1 MDKRARF
8 SLGYFLWIFL
18 LFWILEGLFFS
29 GPAVKEIAY
38 SQFLDDVRDGKVAT
52 VVLTEPTIYGEIRAP
67 GKADTAAGSGKESAT
82 PGETAEAG
90 EKSSLAVDDKATPWR
105 FSPRA
110 ITQWFSSAE
119 EKAKQ
124 AEKDREAEIERQFT
138 VTRVRPDDQ
147 LLPLLE
153 KHGIEFRA
161 RIENNF
167 FRNLF
172 FDWIIPFGI
181 LFLIW
186 TFIMRRM
193 GGGAGGG
200 VLNVGKSKAKVY
212 DLDAESRIHFTDLA
226 GVDEAIEEVEEV
238 VSFLKEPEKYQRLG
252 AKLPTGVLLVGPPGT
267 GKTLLAKA
275 VAGEAGVPFFSLS
288 GSDFVEMFVGVGASR
303 VRDLFNDATQKAPCI
318 VFIDELDAI
327 GRARGGRNASPMGG
341 FDERENTLNQLLVEM
356 DGFDGRTGVVIMA
369 ATNRPEVLDR
379 ALLRPGR
386 FDRQVLVDRPDREG
400 RIAIFKIHSQSITIG
415 SDVDFGKLGAQT
427 PGFVG
432 ADIANIC
439 NEAALLGS
447 RNGHDAVRMS
457 DFQDAIERVI
467 GGLEKKGRILNE
479 KERRRVAYHESGH
492 ALVGYFTPGAD
503 PVEKVS
509 IVPRGRGALGY
520 TLQAPTEDRFLM
532 TREELLG
539 RIRTLLAGRACE
551 ETVFG
556 DISTG
561 ASDDLEKAGQL
572 ARNMLTVYGMSER
585 LPNLS
590 LVEPG
595 GESFLGFGPQQS
607 DHSDEIS
614 RVLGE
619 EHMKILTDCYRE
631 ARELLAE
638 HREKL
643 ESLAG
648 RLLEQEKID
657 ASDLEDLLGP
667 RPE

>member
-18 LFWILEGLFFS
+18 LFWVLEGLFFS
-29 GPAVKEIAY
+29 GPAVPEIPY
-38 SQFLDDVRDGKVAT
+38 STFLSDIGKGKVAT
-52 VVLTEPTIYGEIRAP
+52 VVLTEQTIYGEFKGP
-67 GKADTAAGSGKESAT
+67 TDKAAAAK
-82 PGETAEAG
+82 
-90 EKSSLAVDDKATPWR
+90 KKDSLEVEDKATPWR
-105 FSPRA
+105 FSPGA
-110 ITQWFSSAE
+110 IAAWFSSAG
-119 EKAKQ
+119 EKVQQ
-124 AEKDREAEIERQFT
+124 AEEDREAEAKLQFT
-138 VTRVRPDDQ
+138 VVALKDTE
-147 LLPLLE
+147 LLDLLAS
-153 KHGIEFRA
+153 HDVEFRA
-161 RIENNF
+161 KIENNF
-167 FRNLF
+167 LRNLF
-172 FDWIIPFGI
+172 FDWIVPFGI
-181 LFLIW
+181 LFLVW

-200 VLNVGKSKAKVY
+200 VLNVGKSKAKIY
-212 DLDAESRIHFTDLA
+212 ELDAESRIHFGDLA
-226 GVDEAIEEVEEV
+226 GVDEAIEEVAEV

-252 AKLPTGVLLVGPPGT
+252 AKLPTGVLIVGPPGT

-303 VRDLFNDATQKAPCI
+303 VRDLFKDAAQKAPCI

-327 GRARGGRNASPMGG
+327 GRARGGRNAAGMGG

-386 FDRQVLVDRPDREG
+386 FDRQILVDRPEREG
-400 RIAIFKIHSQSITIG
+400 RIAIYRIHAKQLTIG
-415 SDVDFGKLGAQT
+415 PDVDFEKLGSQT

-447 RNGHDAVRMS
+447 RNGHDAVLMS

-479 KERRRVAYHESGH
+479 SERRRVAYHESGH
-492 ALVGYFTPGAD
+492 ALVGFFTPGAD

-520 TLQAPTEDRFLM
+520 TLQTPTEDRYLM
-532 TREELLG
+532 TRDELLG
-539 RIRTLLAGRACE
+539 RVRTLLAGRGSE

-561 ASDDLEKAGQL
+561 ASDDLEKASQL
-572 ARNMLTVYGMSER
+572 VRSMLTVYGMSTR

-607 DHSDEIS
+607 EHSADIS
-614 RVLGE
+614 RLLGE
-619 EHMKILTDCYRE
+619 EQLEILKSCYDE
-631 ARELLAE
+631 GLALLAQ

-643 ESLAG
+643 EALAE
-648 RLLEQEKID
+648 RLLEREKVD
-657 ASDLEDLLGP
+657 STDLAELLGA

>member
-1 MDKRARF
+1 MDKRTRF

-18 LFWILEGLFFS
+18 LFWVLEGLFFS
-29 GPAVKEIAY
+29 GPAVPEISY
-38 SQFLDDVRDGKVAT
+38 SAFLSDVGKGKVAT
-52 VVLTEPTIYGEIRAP
+52 VVLTDQTIYGELKGP
-67 GKADTAAGSGKESAT
+67 TDTEAEVAAQND
-82 PGETAEAG
+82 
-90 EKSSLAVDDKATPWR
+90 SLAVEDKATPWR
-105 FSPRA
+105 FSPGA
-110 ITQWFSSAE
+110 IASWFSTAGDKVEQAE
-119 EKAKQ
+119 EDRAAKAKL
-124 AEKDREAEIERQFT
+124 QFT
-138 VTRVRPDDQ
+138 VVPLKDTE
-147 LLPLLE
+147 LLDLLAT
-153 KHGIEFRA
+153 HDVEFRA
-161 RIENNF
+161 KIENNF
-167 FRNLF
+167 LRNLF
-172 FDWIIPFGI
+172 FDWIVPFGI

-186 TFIMRRM
+186 TFIMKRM
-193 GGGAGGG
+193 SGGAGGG
-200 VLNVGKSKAKVY
+200 MMNVGKSKAKIY
-212 DLDAESRIHFTDLA
+212 EMDAESRIHFSDLA
-226 GVDEAIEEVEEV
+226 GVDEAIEEVAEV

-252 AKLPTGVLLVGPPGT
+252 AKLPTGVLIVGPPGT

-275 VAGEAGVPFFSLS
+275 VAGEAEVPFFSLS

-303 VRDLFNDATQKAPCI
+303 VRDLFKDAAQKAPCI

-327 GRARGGRNASPMGG
+327 GRARGGRGAAGMGG

-386 FDRQVLVDRPDREG
+386 FDRQILVDRPEREG
-400 RIAIFKIHSQSITIG
+400 RIAIYRIHSKGLIIG
-415 SDVDFGKLGAQT
+415 PDVNFDKLGAQT

-447 RNGHDAVRMS
+447 RNGHDAVLMS

-479 KERRRVAYHESGH
+479 SERRRVAYHESGH

-520 TLQAPTEDRFLM
+520 TLQAPTEDRYLM
-532 TREELLG
+532 TRDDLLG
-539 RIRTLLAGRACE
+539 RVRTLLAGRACE
-551 ETVFG
+551 ETIFG

-561 ASDDLEKAGQL
+561 ASDDLEKASQL
-572 ARNMLTVYGMSER
+572 VRSMLTVYGMSTR

-595 GESFLGFGPQQS
+595 GETFLGFGPQQS
-607 DHSDEIS
+607 EHSAEIS
-614 RVLGE
+614 RLLGE
-619 EHMKILTDCYRE
+619 EHLEILKSCYDE
-631 ARELLAE
+631 GLALLAE

-643 ESLAG
+643 EALAE
-648 RLLEQEKID
+648 RLLDREKVD
-657 ASDLEDLLGP
+657 SSDLKELLGP

>member
-18 LFWILEGLFFS
+18 LFWVLEGIFFS
-29 GPAVKEIAY
+29 GPSVREMAY
-38 SQFLDDVRDGKVAT
+38 SDFLKDVGQGKVAT
-52 VVLTEPTIYGEIRAP
+52 VVLTTQTIYGEIRAP
-67 GKADTAAGSGKESAT
+67 ELTEDSTAAGKD
-82 PGETAEAG
+82 
-90 EKSSLAVDDKATPWR
+90 SLAVEDKATPWR
-105 FSPRA
+105 FSPSA
-110 ITQWFSSAE
+110 IAGWFVSEE
-119 EKAKQ
+119 EKAKR
-124 AEKDREAEIERQFT
+124 AEKDHVSEVDRQFT
-138 VTRVRPDDQ
+138 VTRVEDPELIA
-147 LLPLLE
+147 LLQ
-153 KHGIEFRA
+153 KHKVEFRGK
-161 RIENNF
+161 IENNF
-167 FRNLF
+167 LRNLF

-186 TFIMRRM
+186 TFIMKRM
-193 GGGAGGG
+193 GQGAGG
-200 VLNVGKSKAKVY
+200 VMNVGKSKAKVY
-212 DLDAESRIHFTDLA
+212 DLDAESGIHFQDLA

-238 VSFLKEPEKYQRLG
+238 VSFLKEPEKYQTLG

-303 VRDLFNDATQKAPCI
+303 VRDLFKEAGEKSPCI

-327 GRARGGRNASPMGG
+327 GRARGGRNSSPMGG

-400 RIAIFKIHSQSITIG
+400 RISIFEIHSKELKV
-415 SDVDFGKLGAQT
+415 DPEVDFKRLGAQT

-447 RNGHDAVRMS
+447 RNGHQSIHMS

-467 GGLEKKGRILNE
+467 GGLEKKGRLLND
-479 KERRRVAYHESGH
+479 KERRRVAYHETGH
-492 ALVGYFTPGAD
+492 ALVGYFTVGAD

-509 IVPRGRGALGY
+509 IVPRGSGALGY

-532 TREELLG
+532 TKDELLG
-539 RIRTLLAGRACE
+539 RIRTLLAGRAAE
-551 ETVFG
+551 QTVFG

-561 ASDDLEKAGQL
+561 ASDDLERASQMTRG
-572 ARNMLTVYGMSER
+572 MLTVYGMSTR

-595 GESFLGFGPQQS
+595 GENFLGFGPQQS
-607 DHSDEIS
+607 EHSNEIS

-619 EHMKILTDCYRE
+619 EHLEILKSCYDS
-631 ARELLAE
+631 ALALLQE
-638 HREKL
+638 HREQL
-643 ESLAG
+643 ESVAS
-648 RLLEQEKID
+648 RLLAQEKID
-657 ASDLEDLLGP
+657 STDLRELLGP
-667 RPE
+667 RPEE